1 MIRAIVTD
9 IEGTTSDIRF
19 VHNVLFPYARERL
32 AGFVT
37 AQQHA
42 EPVKTIL
49 DNLRRE
55 TDAPAASTADLIT
68 TLFAFMDEDRKST
81 ALKALQG
88 IIWRDGYLNGDFTG
102 HLYPDVLPA
111 LEKWKAQG
119 IDLYVYSSGS
129 VAAQKLLFGY
139 SDEGDIT
146 HLFTGYFDTLVGAK
160 REVQS
165 YRNIAEHLGH
175 ALAPSCSCRISIRNL
190 MPPRPRVCALC
201 SWFAATATRRAITL
215 RFSVLTTF
223 IRSRSQ
229 HERINSF
236 SVTDP
241 QTPVWHSTDASAIQ
255 AQLNAKGVRFERWQA
270 DRDLG
275 ANPSPETVIAAYQ
288 HAIDKLVAEK
298 GYQSWDVIS
307 LRADNPQK
315 EALREKFLNEHTH
328 GEDEVRF
335 FVEGAGLF
343 CLHIGDEVFQVLCE
357 KNDLISVPAH
367 TPHWFDMGSEPN
379 FTAIRIFDNPE
390 GWIAQ
395 FTGDDIASAY
405 PRLA

>member
-1 MIRAIVTD
+1 MSA
-9 IEGTTSDIRF
+9 
-19 VHNVLFPYARERL
+19 L
-32 AGFVT
+32 
-37 AQQHA
+37 
-42 EPVKTIL
+42 
-49 DNLRRE
+49 
-55 TDAPAASTADLIT
+55 
-68 TLFAFMDEDRKST
+68 TL
-81 ALKALQG
+81 
-88 IIWRDGYLNGDFTG
+88 
-102 HLYPDVLPA
+102 
-111 LEKWKAQG
+111 
-119 IDLYVYSSGS
+119 
-129 VAAQKLLFGY
+129 
-139 SDEGDIT
+139 
-146 HLFTGYFDTLVGAK
+146 
-160 REVQS
+160 
-165 YRNIAEHLGH
+165 
-175 ALAPSCSCRISIRNL
+175 
-190 MPPRPRVCALC
+190 
-201 SWFAATATRRAITL
+201 
-215 RFSVLTTF
+215 
-223 IRSRSQ
+223 
-229 HERINSF
+229 F

-241 QTPVWHSTDASAIQ
+241 QTPVWHSTDAKAIQ
-255 AQLNAKGVRFERWQA
+255 DQLNAKGVRFERWQA

-395 FTGDDIASAY
+395 FTGDDMGSDQAMMVILLYIVILIIKLSSV
-405 PRLA
+405 

>member
-1 MIRAIVTD
+1 MSA
-9 IEGTTSDIRF
+9 
-19 VHNVLFPYARERL
+19 L
-32 AGFVT
+32 
-37 AQQHA
+37 
-42 EPVKTIL
+42 TI
-49 DNLRRE
+49 
-55 TDAPAASTADLIT
+55 
-68 TLFAFMDEDRKST
+68 
-81 ALKALQG
+81 
-88 IIWRDGYLNGDFTG
+88 
-102 HLYPDVLPA
+102 
-111 LEKWKAQG
+111 
-119 IDLYVYSSGS
+119 
-129 VAAQKLLFGY
+129 
-139 SDEGDIT
+139 
-146 HLFTGYFDTLVGAK
+146 
-160 REVQS
+160 
-165 YRNIAEHLGH
+165 
-175 ALAPSCSCRISIRNL
+175 
-190 MPPRPRVCALC
+190 
-201 SWFAATATRRAITL
+201 
-215 RFSVLTTF
+215 FSVK
-223 IRSRSQ
+223 
-229 HERINSF
+229 
-236 SVTDP
+236 DP
-241 QTPVWHSTDASAIQ
+241 QNPLWHSTNAEEIQ
-255 AQLNAKGVRFERWQA
+255 QQLNAKGVRFERWQA

-275 ANPSPETVIAAYQ
+275 AAPTSETVIAAYQ

-315 EALREKFLNEHTH
+315 EVLREKFLNEHTH